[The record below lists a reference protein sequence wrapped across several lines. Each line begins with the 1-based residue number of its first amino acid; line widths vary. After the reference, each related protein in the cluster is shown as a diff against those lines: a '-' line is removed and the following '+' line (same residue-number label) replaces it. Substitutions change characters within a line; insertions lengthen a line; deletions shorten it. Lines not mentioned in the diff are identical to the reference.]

1 MKKLAVIDLGTNT
14 FHLLI
19 VSLNENGSF
28 TELYRER
35 KFIKL
40 GENGVECIGNA
51 PYTRGINALLD
62 FKSVLGE
69 HAVDDVRVCGT
80 AALRTASN
88 GQQFVNEI
96 KAKTDLDISLISGD
110 EEARLIYLGVRQA
123 VPFDSDIGMI
133 MDIGGGSVEFIIAD
147 KNQIFW
153 AQSFPIGVSVLRNE
167 FHEEEPISKSEI
179 ENVKKH
185 LDEILE
191 PLKSALKGYQVNNLI
206 GASGTFDVLEL
217 MLVNEKLSDVHSEVS
232 AADFGPL
239 YQQLLKTTL
248 EQRLEMPNLPNDRA
262 DMIIVA
268 LVLIDYILKLA
279 KIEKITISA
288 YAMKEGMLAE
298 MSENI

>member
-1 MKKLAVIDLGTNT
+1 MKKFAVIDLGTNT

-19 VSLNENGSF
+19 VTTNTEGSF

-40 GENGVECIGNA
+40 GENGVERIGNA
-51 PYTRGINALLD
+51 PYLRGINALSSFKKVLD
-62 FKSVLGE
+62 KY
-69 HAVDDVRVCGT
+69 AVDDVRVFGT

-96 KAKTDLDISLISGD
+96 KEKTNLDITLISGD

-123 VPFDSDIGMI
+123 VPFNSDTGMI

-147 KNQIFW
+147 KNEIFW

-167 FHEEEPISKSEI
+167 FHKEEPIAKNEI
-179 ENVKKH
+179 ENIKEH
-185 LDEILE
+185 LDNTLQ
-191 PLKSALKGYQVNNLI
+191 PLKNILKDYQVNNLI

-217 MLVNEKLSDVHSEVS
+217 MLVQEKLSEVHSEVKT
-232 AADFGPL
+232 ADFEPL
-239 YQQLLKTTL
+239 YQEFLQTTL
-248 EQRLEMPNLPNDRA
+248 EERLQMPNLPNDRA

-268 LVLIDYILKLA
+268 LVLIEYILKLA
-279 KIEKITISA
+279 KIKKITVSA
-288 YAMKEGMLAE
+288 YAMKEGMLSE
-298 MSENI
+298 MS